1 MIQAFLYSRDSKTSE
16 NEKLIM
22 HQCYDSTEFSVEEV
36 LKKLETYVKEEQ
48 LNIIQEILIR
58 IREDHTLTNTIIDL
72 SDYNKY
78 VYQFAPSDYPDCF
91 PD

>member
-16 NEKLIM
+16 NERLIM
-22 HQCYDSTEFSVEEV
+22 HRCYDSGELTVEKV
-36 LKKLETYVKEEQ
+36 LKKLENYVKEEQ
-48 LNIIQEILIR
+48 LNVIQEILIR
-58 IREDHTLTNTIIDL
+58 IREDKTLANTILDL

-78 VYQFAPSDYPDCF
+78 VYQFAPSDFPDCF